1 MEHKTAAQDLAIQP
15 GHPGEGIGLV
25 IFLCPDLKG
34 GAAANQ

>member
-15 GHPGEGIGLV
+15 GHPGEGIGQA
-25 IFLCPDLKG
+25 IFPCPDQTG